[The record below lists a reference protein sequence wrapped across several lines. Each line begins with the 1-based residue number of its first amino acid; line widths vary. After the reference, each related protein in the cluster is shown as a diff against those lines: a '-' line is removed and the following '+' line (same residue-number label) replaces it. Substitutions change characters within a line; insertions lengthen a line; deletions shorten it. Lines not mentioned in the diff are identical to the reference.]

1 VNVGLFG
8 KLPSHGDFL
17 RRRVSDAFVDAWDAW
32 LRECLS
38 ESRTAL
44 GERWLDVYLTS
55 PAWRFF
61 CAPGACG
68 PAPVIGLMVPSVD
81 RVGRYFPLT
90 LVAELPDDINPIA
103 AARSSTMFFERAERL
118 LIDTLAAEE
127 IDFERFDD
135 HVVSLGDTLE
145 SLTLPPLV
153 ALDRAAAA
161 IAVDGAQ
168 AWQIPL
174 GDVAQLAPALEQV
187 LSLRLSSLYHPLV
200 LWWTEG
206 SSVVEPSCLIVKG
219 LPNPTS
225 FGALLDGDWGES
237 RWRAVS
243 ARVDLGAT
251 MDMRVEDAR
260 TFAYRSSAAS
270 DVGKVRETNE
280 DAFVE
285 RAEVGIWA
293 VADGLGGH
301 RAGEVASHMVCD
313 ALAELVPHPT
323 FDGTID
329 AARQRLQLV
338 NEHLLRTGARAA
350 MADRSASTVVVL
362 LVRGMNCAILWAGD
376 SRVYRWRDGRLERM
390 TRDHSASES
399 DGLNG
404 RELSNAVTRAVG
416 VKSTLALDLI
426 RDTVCVGD
434 RFLLCSDGLTR
445 TLSEAQIEAWMENRQ
460 IEAAVQGLIG
470 DTLAAGAPDNVTVLV
485 VEGYAETF

>member
-1 VNVGLFG
+1 
-8 KLPSHGDFL
+8 
-17 RRRVSDAFVDAWDAW
+17 

-38 ESRTAL
+38 ESRASL

-55 PAWRFF
+55 PAWRFVG
-61 CAPGACG
+61 APGACG

-90 LVAELPDDINPIA
+90 LVAELPEDVNPIA
-103 AARSSTMFFERAERL
+103 AATSSTMFFERAERL

-135 HVVSLGDTLE
+135 QVVSLGDTLE

-187 LSLRLSSLYHPLV
+187 LSLRLLSLYHPLV

-219 LPNPTS
+219 LPAPTS

-260 TFAYRSSAAS
+260 TFAYRSAAAS

-285 RAEVGIWA
+285 RPE
-293 VADGLGGH
+293 
-301 RAGEVASHMVCD
+301 
-313 ALAELVPHPT
+313 
-323 FDGTID
+323 
-329 AARQRLQLV
+329 
-338 NEHLLRTGARAA
+338 
-350 MADRSASTVVVL
+350 
-362 LVRGMNCAILWAGD
+362 
-376 SRVYRWRDGRLERM
+376 
-390 TRDHSASES
+390 
-399 DGLNG
+399 
-404 RELSNAVTRAVG
+404 
-416 VKSTLALDLI
+416 
-426 RDTVCVGD
+426 
-434 RFLLCSDGLTR
+434 
-445 TLSEAQIEAWMENRQ
+445 
-460 IEAAVQGLIG
+460 
-470 DTLAAGAPDNVTVLV
+470 
-485 VEGYAETF
+485 

>member
-1 VNVGLFG
+1 MDVGLFG

-17 RRRVSDAFVDAWDAW
+17 RRRASDAFVDAWDAW

-38 ESRTAL
+38 ESRATL
-44 GERWLDVYLTS
+44 GDRWLDVYLTS
-55 PAWRFF
+55 PAWRFV
-61 CAPGACG
+61 CAAGACG

-90 LVAELPDDINPIA
+90 LVAELPEDVSPVSA
-103 AARSSTMFFERAERL
+103 ATSATMFFERAERL
-118 LIDTLAAEE
+118 VIDTLAAEE
-127 IDFERFDD
+127 IDFERFDG
-135 HVVSLGDTLE
+135 HVVRLGETLE
-145 SLTLPPLV
+145 SVTLPPLV
-153 ALDRAAAA
+153 ALDRAAAG
-161 IAVDGAQ
+161 IAGDGAQ

-174 GDVAQLAPALEQV
+174 GAVGQLAPTLEQ
-187 LSLRLSSLYHPLV
+187 LLALRLASLYQPLV
-200 LWWTEG
+200 MWWTEG
-206 SSVVEPSCLIVKG
+206 SSVVEPSCLIAKG
-219 LPNPTS
+219 LPPPADFS
-225 FGALLDGDWGES
+225 ALLDGDWGES

-251 MDMRVEDAR
+251 MDMRVDEPR
-260 TFAYRSSAAS
+260 TFAYRSAAAS
-270 DVGKVRETNE
+270 DVGKVRQINE

-313 ALAELVPHPT
+313 ALAELIPHPT
-323 FDGTID
+323 FEGTID

-338 NEHLLRTGARAA
+338 NEHLLRTGGRGA

-362 LVRGMNCAILWAGD
+362 LVRGMNCAVLWAGD
-376 SRVYRWRDGRLERM
+376 SRVYRWREGRLERL
-390 TRDHSASES
+390 TRDHSAENE
-399 DGLNG
+399 GLEG

-416 VKSTLALDLI
+416 VKATLALDLI
-426 RDTVCVGD
+426 RDTVSVGD

-445 TLSEAQIEAWMENRQ
+445 TLTEAQIEAWMENRQ
-460 IEAAVQGLIG
+460 IDATVQGLIN

-485 VEGYAETF
+485 VEGHAETF